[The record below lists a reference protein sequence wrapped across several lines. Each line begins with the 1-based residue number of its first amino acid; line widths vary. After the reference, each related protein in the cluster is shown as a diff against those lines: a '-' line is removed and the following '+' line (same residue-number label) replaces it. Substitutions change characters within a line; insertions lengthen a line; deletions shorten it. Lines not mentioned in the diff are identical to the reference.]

1 MTKTRPLAWHYR
13 INRQRV
19 STGLLMI
26 AGLLIAGCSGT
37 PVNMLDARGPA
48 AASIAELWWVM
59 FILGAAVFLLV
70 VGIVLAIVL
79 KRRSQAD
86 TDTGLQR
93 PDGRDTRWI
102 MIGGIVMPLIV
113 LAVVFG
119 FTMRSMAGLSSDEG
133 ELTIEVIGRRWW
145 WEVNYRDLGITTA
158 NQIHIPV
165 GVPVDIVLQSG
176 DVIHSFWVPQLHGKM
191 DAIPG
196 RVNRLQIQADEA
208 GEYRGECGEFCGI
221 QHTHMGFVVVAQ
233 SAEAFDS
240 WVASEQQPAAQPDD
254 LLAVRGQEVFASAGC
269 VYCHTIRGVDFS
281 SIDASAVDL
290 GPDLTHF
297 ASRLTLGAGILPN
310 NRGNLSGWIANPQ
323 HIKPGVLMPASALS
337 GDDLQALLAYL
348 ETLH

>member
-1 MTKTRPLAWHYR
+1 MTQTRWYRSRQYR
-13 INRQRV
+13 ITF
-19 STGLLMI
+19 SGLLV
-26 AGLLIAGCSGT
+26 LLSLFIAGCSGT

-48 AASIAELWWVM
+48 AANIAELWWVM
-59 FILGAAVFLLV
+59 FVLGTAIFLLV

-86 TDTGLQR
+86 TDAVDQR
-93 PDGRDTRWI
+93 PDQRDNRWI
-102 MIGGIVMPLIV
+102 MVGGIIMPLIV

-119 FTMRSMAGLSSDEG
+119 FTMRSMADLNSDES

-145 WEVNYRDLGITTA
+145 WEVNYPDLGITTA

-208 GEYRGECGEFCGI
+208 GHYRGECGEFCGI

-233 SAEAFDS
+233 PPDAFDT
-240 WVASEQQPAAQPDD
+240 WLAREQQPAAAPEDAQ
-254 LLAVRGQEVFASAGC
+254 AVRGQEVFASAGC
-269 VYCHTIRGVDFS
+269 VYCHTIRGLDFS

-297 ASRLTLGAGILPN
+297 ASRLTIGAGILPN